1 MKLRNIFFLM
11 LSVLLV
17 NCSDDDNDMT
27 LSQDDFSNVKYD
39 QQTLEVQIN
48 TAQEWTATS
57 LVPWCEVS
65 DAVGK
70 GNATLVLT
78 LQPNI
83 GPARTGKVVIWTE
96 EGQEDIEFSQE
107 AYTGSGEFHYQLPVV
122 FHVLY
127 KDNTPAQKITRERL
141 VEVLAGVNKYFKGE
155 SKWSGGEQAQ
165 DMNLEFVIADKDE
178 AGETTNGVEYIQVA
192 DNVIDCDK
200 MMSDAKYI
208 QYLWNPNKY
217 INVFIYEFK
226 AVQGGMILGVTHLPQ
241 TVRGQYA
248 LPGLNVV
255 KEAYLT
261 KSNLNFPKCVSLNSK
276 TAYQDTEAGAANPN
290 GLDFIVTAA
299 HELGHYLGLHH
310 AFNEDTK
317 GACIDTDYCED
328 TPPYDRE
335 YYMAAYLP
343 WLEQQQQNTFANA
356 AKRIDC
362 RTEDF
367 FTSYN
372 LMDYEFGYMDRF
384 TTDQRTRVRNVLMY
398 SPLIPGPKIYP
409 TGVSTRAV
417 EGVLDIPYTIVK

>member
-17 NCSDDDNDMT
+17 SCSDDDNGMT
-27 LSQDDFSNVKYD
+27 LSQDDFGNVKYD
-39 QQTLEVQIN
+39 QTTLEVQIN
-48 TAQEWTATS
+48 TAHEWTATS

-65 DAVGK
+65 EAMGK

-78 LQPNI
+78 LQPNV

-96 EGQEDIEFSQE
+96 EGQEDIEIAQE
-107 AYTGSGEFHYQLPVV
+107 AFSGSDEYHYVLPVV

-127 KDNTPAQKITRERL
+127 KDETPEQKITRERL

-155 SKWSGGEQAQ
+155 SKWPGGEQAQ
-165 DMNLEFVIADKDE
+165 NMNLEFAMADKNE
-178 AGETTNGVEYIQVA
+178 AGEACNGVEYIKVA

-200 MMSDAKYI
+200 MMSDAQYI

-217 INVFIYEFK
+217 INVFIYRFK
-226 AVQGGMILGVTHLPQ
+226 DVQGGTILGVTHLPQ
-241 TVRGQYA
+241 TVKGQYA

-261 KSNLNFPKCVSLNSK
+261 KNNLSFPKCVSLNSL
-276 TAYQDTEAGAANPN
+276 TAYENTESGAPMPK
-290 GLDFIVTAA
+290 GTDFIVTAA

-310 AFNEDTK
+310 TFNEGTS
-317 GACIDTDYCED
+317 GSCVDTDYCED
-328 TPPYDRE
+328 TPPYDRN
-335 YYMAAYLP
+335 YYLNAYLP
-343 WLEQQQQNTFANA
+343 LLKQEGKYTVENVT
-356 AKRIDC
+356 KRIDC
-362 RTEDF
+362 RNDQL

-372 LMDYEFGYMDRF
+372 LMDYEISFADRF
-384 TTDQRTRVRNVLMY
+384 SVDQRARVRHVLTY

-409 TGVSTRAV
+409 AGASTRAI